1 MHLVVSAR
9 GIDDVSVRIRD
20 GAVPVAKWPDRGATL
35 PVMISIDNPQKVYV
49 LWDRVRT
56 HSQVAMER
64 DRIPSTGAA
73 FADEYFVDDADFED
87 LGFPSTPGA
96 SPVHTPT
103 GSRTDVVDTD
113 WPDNEGHEVD
123 DSVLIDAGV
132 RVIELDVMDPSVMRW
147 SSAPPP
153 SASGGTGTSVASVMT
168 EAVAASGD
176 SAAAASGPTSASS
189 APGSSATTTSSRPP
203 AARPRGTRPSPRPRK
218 QGGQPPSEQA
228 PGTPEGQGAGRP
240 PALDDDTTPAGVAK
254 RAPAPRRD
262 PPEWP
267 PRRPSAAAAASRP
280 DPWGEA
286 RHERADGT
294 ESIDDGPNVPQQRP
308 RIEFDVDDGG
318 DADGPD

>member
-1 MHLVVSAR
+1 MVPGGTGIAWGGGQKLRTGDHRAAWSSGYPACFAISANQPSLSTTRGRSNMPSTRHWSVPQRRIIASVVLVAVGVFLVCGGVGMQKWLVGGIGGALIAVGALLFILSAINSRAMSEVQGIAHVIDRTSPPAGVSRGRCRMHLVVSAR

-64 DRIPSTGAA
+64 DRIRATGAA
-73 FADEYFVDDADFED
+73 FVDEDFVDDADIED
-87 LGFPSTPGA
+87 LGFPPTPGA
-96 SPVHTPT
+96 SRVHTPT

-176 SAAAASGPTSASS
+176 SAAAASGP
-189 APGSSATTTSSRPP
+189 
-203 AARPRGTRPSPRPRK
+203 
-218 QGGQPPSEQA
+218 
-228 PGTPEGQGAGRP
+228 
-240 PALDDDTTPAGVAK
+240 
-254 RAPAPRRD
+254 
-262 PPEWP
+262 
-267 PRRPSAAAAASRP
+267 
-280 DPWGEA
+280 
-286 RHERADGT
+286 
-294 ESIDDGPNVPQQRP
+294 
-308 RIEFDVDDGG
+308 
-318 DADGPD
+318 